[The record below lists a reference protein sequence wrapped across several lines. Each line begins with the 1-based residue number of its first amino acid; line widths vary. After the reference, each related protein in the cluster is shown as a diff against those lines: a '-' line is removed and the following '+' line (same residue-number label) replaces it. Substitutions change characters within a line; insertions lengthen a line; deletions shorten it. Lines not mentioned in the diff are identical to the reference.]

1 MTTRDK
7 VSELEAEVEHARAT
21 SAISVGQSDRAENV
35 AYREEMEAKLRAA
48 RAEVEKGIAR
58 EKVAVAIQSAIHD
71 TPNPFT
77 PYTAVADAAIA
88 AHLDALKADGY
99 ALVKLADTQ
108 IDPEWGDEYWA
119 VPTED
124 YKYPGKLRIE
134 TGYRDGVPRISN
146 VSVPT
151 PMRTTEVDAYVSAL
165 LAAKAAAEAQR

>member
-1 MTTRDK
+1 MTEIRD
-7 VSELEAEVEHARAT
+7 
-21 SAISVGQSDRAENV
+21 
-35 AYREEMEAKLRAA
+35 
-48 RAEVEKGIAR
+48 
-58 EKVAVAIQSAIHD
+58 AVAEALYRSHCRPD
-71 TPNPFT
+71 DPTVWNR
-77 PYTAVADAAIA
+77 TAEWVRESWRRQADAAIA

-134 TGYRDGVPRISN
+134 TGYRDGVPRISH